1 MQIPNIPNL
10 CVGEGGK
17 LSNMGEPQK
26 SFFLVYKIFRFEKH
40 RGPGTAPTVLHPAE
54 DMSRPSLTTVTGW
67 KPDFRALKLAVH
79 QDLLGLFGKTKGSG
93 ALLQNHRSD
102 ILGLQVRKLRDRD

>member
-54 DMSRPSLTTVTGW
+54 EKEM
-67 KPDFRALKLAVH
+67 
-79 QDLLGLFGKTKGSG
+79 
-93 ALLQNHRSD
+93 
-102 ILGLQVRKLRDRD
+102 